1 MEMATTRDGCHVL
14 TEERTHTYSRTDMRW
29 NPFKKEKDPFAH
41 DMSGLLRSS
50 YKPKRKKP
58 WVLRH
63 RWVAGSLVVL
73 LLLMGGGAYGLY
85 RYFHL
90 QGQIQDESIGGVT
103 PTDDALDPF
112 NILLVGS
119 DSREGLT
126 EEEQLDLGADA
137 VGGERADTL
146 ILAHVDPETN
156 HITMVQFPRDLYVP
170 IPGNG
175 SNKINS
181 ALMGGK
187 TLLVKTVEE
196 LTGLQINKYAQVNLA
211 GFRDV
216 VDAIGGVKLCITE
229 PIPFDPQTGIE
240 VTQEEIDEDP
250 MIHFDGDKALRFVRS
265 RAFATSDFQRI
276 QNQQRFLAAAIDKVT
291 SLGTLFSP
299 TRIDRLLRA
308 AGENIRVDRSTTP
321 KGLLD
326 ISRKFRN
333 FNPENYEAYTAPNF
347 GIGNINGASV
357 VLPDMETMKIM
368 FAQIAMNRS
377 PLDAPGLISPDI
389 NVAEIN
395 IGVYNGTFE
404 DGVATEAAEQLK
416 EATRVTAGSVDVVDI
431 SNADKINYKRTIVRY
446 DPDVE
451 GAEEKAKLIAQAVPN
466 ATLEEG
472 ETNFGVDVALIVGK
486 EGVEF
491 TKLVQ
496 IVPMEIPEPSEVPPA
511 CR

>member
-1 MEMATTRDGCHVL
+1 
-14 TEERTHTYSRTDMRW
+14 MRW

-41 DMSGLLRSS
+41 DMSGLFRSS
-50 YKPKRKKP
+50 YTPKRKKP

-63 RWVAGSLVVL
+63 RWVLVSLVVL
-73 LLLMGGGAYGLY
+73 LLLMSGGAYGLY

-90 QGQIQDESIGGVT
+90 QGQIQDESIGDVE

-126 EEEQLDLGADA
+126 EEEQLSLGANA

-146 ILAHVDPETN
+146 ILAHIDPETN
-156 HITMVQFPRDLYVP
+156 HIIMVQFPRDLYVP
-170 IPGNG
+170 ISGNG
-175 SNKINS
+175 TNKINS

-187 TLLVKTVEE
+187 TTLVRTVED
-196 LTGLQINKYAQVNLA
+196 LTGLEINKYAQVNIA

-265 RAFATSDFQRI
+265 RAFATGDFQRI

-308 AGENIRVDRSTTP
+308 AGDNIRVDKHTTP

-326 ISRKFRN
+326 VSRKFRN
-333 FNPENYEAYTAPNF
+333 FNPKDYEAYTAPNF
-347 GIGNINGASV
+347 GTASVDGQSV

-377 PLDAPGLISPDI
+377 PLDAPGLIPADVNVSEI
-389 NVAEIN
+389 NV
-395 IGVYNGTFE
+395 GVYNGTFE
-404 DGVATEAAEQLK
+404 EGVASEAAEQLE
-416 EATRVTAGSVDVVDI
+416 EAMKVGSGTIDVVAVT
-431 SNADKINYKRTIVRY
+431 NADKINYKRTIIRF
-446 DPDVE
+446 DPNNE
-451 GAEEKAKLIAQAVPN
+451 GAEEKAEIVARAVPN
-466 ATLEEG
+466 ATVEEG

-486 EGVEF
+486 ERAEF
-491 TKLVQ
+491 MKLVQ
-496 IVPMEIPEPSEVPPA
+496 IVPIEIPEPSEVPPA